1 MSKESLLIIFGFFV
15 ALLPFL
21 GFPGA
26 WKDIMYTVLGICV
39 GLIAFLLRHTR
50 QLHEKSDG
58 ADGDAYVENARDV
71 SRQTATPKQK
81 MDEISPTEP
90 KEMRIKRE

>member
-1 MSKESLLIIFGFFV
+1 MSKESLLIIFGFLV

-26 WKDIMYTVLGICV
+26 WKDIMFTVLGICV

-50 QLHEKSDG
+50 LLHEKSGG
-58 ADGDAYVENARDV
+58 AGGDVYIENARDV
-71 SRQTATPKQK
+71 SRQPAVQK
-81 MDEISPTEP
+81 RKMGDISPAESKGIHIK
-90 KEMRIKRE
+90 KE